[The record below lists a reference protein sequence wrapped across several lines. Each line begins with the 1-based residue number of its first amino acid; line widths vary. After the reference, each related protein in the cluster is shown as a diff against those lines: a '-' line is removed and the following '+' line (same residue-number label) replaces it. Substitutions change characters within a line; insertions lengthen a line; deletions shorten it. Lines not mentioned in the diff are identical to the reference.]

1 MSGTPPPR
9 SLTVVRNDKWW
20 GQKPALER
28 ITWREM
34 SSQAEQAAYKNG
46 EIDYVDA
53 STLSS
58 YNELSGVANTDI
70 RKGSALSVGNYELN
84 PEKVPL
90 PIRRAFVAALNRDQ
104 LLKLRY
110 EKLGWKENLPGSMCM
125 LPMQEGYQDNYPTK
139 LGKDVATKILEEAGY
154 TKNGDYY
161 AKDGA
166 KAPYPVITFGSDPVV
181 SSTAQFL
188 VQQMKEVGIELTIE
202 NHGASEM
209 SSIISSKNFA
219 IKTGG
224 YGITTSPVD
233 AANYFYIS
241 ETNNG
246 HGKELDSLAAT
257 MMSTEDPKEQ
267 LKLMNELEK
276 RHLDEVAIYVPTH
289 NGPNFKACRKG
300 LANYGPMLFGLPYYN
315 PNVWI
320 KVGWEK

>member
-1 MSGTPPPR
+1 MSKKPVVLMILDGYGLNDNCEHNAVCEGKTPVMDQLMSQCPFVKGQASGLAVGLPEGQMGNSEVGHLNMGAGRVVYQELTRITKSINDGDFFNVPEFLTAVENCKKNNSALHLFGLVSTGGVHSHLNHIYGLLELAKRNGLEKVYVHCFLDGRDTPP
-9 SLTVVRNDKWW
+9 
-20 GQKPALER
+20 
-28 ITWREM
+28 
-34 SSQAEQAAYKNG
+34 
-46 EIDYVDA
+46 A
-53 STLSS
+53 S
-58 YNELSGVANTDI
+58 GKD
-70 RKGSALSVGNYELN
+70 
-84 PEKVPL
+84 
-90 PIRRAFVAALNRDQ
+90 FVA
-104 LLKLRY
+104 
-110 EKLGWKENLPGSMCM
+110 G
-125 LPMQEGYQDNYPTK
+125 
-139 LGKDVATKILEEAGY
+139 LE
-154 TKNGDYY
+154 
-161 AKDGA
+161 AK
-166 KAPYPVITFGSDPVV
+166 
-181 SSTAQFL
+181 
-188 VQQMKEVGIELTIE
+188 MKEIGVELTIE

-246 HGKELDSLAAT
+246 HGKDLDSLAAT

-267 LKLMNELEK
+267 LKIMNELEK

-320 KVGWEK
+320 NVGWEKQN